1 MTIRLIQI
9 LVPDSSVCNALHYR
23 FRGPRF
29 ESRSGSSIFLA
40 SRYREIVKIKIVI
53 FLFVGPNWRPW
64 KTGNEGR
71 FGRPGKCGFNSAG
84 CRFNQKV
91 LVQQGLGSTGSCR
104 FKWWVWVQ
112 LVGER
117 TYIGTVVRSNACI
130 LIYLNKIFIDLL
142 MGFGLTKGCRIK

>member
-1 MTIRLIQI
+1 MTIWLIQI
-9 LVPDSSVCNALHYR
+9 LVPDSSVCNALHSR

-64 KTGNEGR
+64 KTGNEGS

-84 CRFNQKV
+84 CRFNRKV

-117 TYIGTVVRSNACI
+117 TCIDIVPAVRSNACI
-130 LIYLNKIFIDLL
+130 LIYLNKIFIWFTD
-142 MGFGLTKGCRIK
+142 GLRFD